1 MRFLVVLESLV
12 HANLRLEYQINFLC
26 LLAPSPDPNKSNSIK
41 FKLIKNILVVTPQ
54 SGKRDQGG
62 IKVLRRDGSLII
74 LPPVEAPTTRGAKR
88 RAQNTSDVSPVTSG
102 TSTPLSKQAKLDRS
116 AMSSLK
122 DPDSR
127 NSSRRSS
134 LAKSEKST
142 ASGKNSQRQSLANS
156 VNAAAIDP
164 EMDDLNSDGTWN
176 SEDDPDRLWCICKT
190 PHNNRF
196 MICCDKCEE
205 WFHGNCVN
213 ITKAMGREMEDQGI
227 EWTCPS
233 CKVKR
238 NDRKALSQQK
248 LTKFFNK
255 KLDDKDAAM
264 GNIDKGLCVI
274 CQEKPAR
281 SDSIYCSDNC
291 IRNHAD
297 KLPLTKST
305 ATTSSHILVK
315 SKVNPGNILKDKHDK
330 VAVYEKGTNKILN
343 MSHAPTT
350 TQLAQWL
357 LDHPSYEAV
366 RPNSTQAQILT
377 TKNKQSQQSK
387 DDLFSNPAK
396 ITTGLATV
404 SGQKSGESGRK
415 IIIDS
420 KKNIVIQQSHVKVMV
435 KSGTIKNTSNSPTI
449 VQKAKPAGT
458 PPIKVSP
465 GIKRQLSSDKHGS
478 NERVSFDF

>member
-1 MRFLVVLESLV
+1 M
-12 HANLRLEYQINFLC
+12 
-26 LLAPSPDPNKSNSIK
+26 
-41 FKLIKNILVVTPQ
+41 
-54 SGKRDQGG
+54 
-62 IKVLRRDGSLII
+62 
-74 LPPVEAPTTRGAKR
+74 
-88 RAQNTSDVSPVTSG
+88 
-102 TSTPLSKQAKLDRS
+102 
-116 AMSSLK
+116 
-122 DPDSR
+122 
-127 NSSRRSS
+127 
-134 LAKSEKST
+134 
-142 ASGKNSQRQSLANS
+142 ANS
-156 VNAAAIDP
+156 VNAAALDP

-238 NDRKALSQQK
+238 NDRKSLSQQK

-255 KLDDKDAAM
+255 KLEDKDAAM

-297 KLPLTKST
+297 KLPLSKST
-305 ATTSSHILVK
+305 PSQSTSSHGPTKNPIK
-315 SKVNPGNILKDKHDK
+315 ANPGNILKDKNDK
-330 VAVYEKGTNKILN
+330 VAVYERGTNKILS

-366 RPNSTQAQILT
+366 RPGSTQAQILT
-377 TKNKQSQQSK
+377 TKNKQSAQSK

-396 ITTGLATV
+396 ITTGLVT
-404 SGQKSGESGRK
+404 GQKAGEPGRK

-420 KKNIVIQQSHVKVMV
+420 KKNIVIQQSPVKVIV
-435 KSGTIKNTSNSPTI
+435 KSGTKSTLNTPT
-449 VQKAKPAGT
+449 VLQKAKPTGT
-458 PPIKVSP
+458 PPIKISP
-465 GIKRQLSSDKHGS
+465 GIKRQASADKHGS
-478 NERVSFDF
+478 SERVSSKN